1 MGHAILPIAGL
12 AVTRLGESARDH
24 DSFAACP
31 PLHWGR
37 GMEKRR
43 FGVLLLICALLIGCA
58 EAVQPSAG
66 PPAPSP
72 QPERG
77 GGDRGGMH

>member
-1 MGHAILPIAGL
+1 
-12 AVTRLGESARDH
+12 
-24 DSFAACP
+24 
-31 PLHWGR
+31 
-37 GMEKRR
+37 MEKLR

-72 QPERG
+72 QSERG
-77 GGDRGGMH
+77 AGDRGGMH